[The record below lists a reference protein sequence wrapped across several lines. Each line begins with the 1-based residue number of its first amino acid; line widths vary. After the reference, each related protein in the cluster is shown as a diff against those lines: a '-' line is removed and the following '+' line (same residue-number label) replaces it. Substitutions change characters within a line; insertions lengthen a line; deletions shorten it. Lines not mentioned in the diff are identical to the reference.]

1 MKLFAMEKTR
11 ESVATGFRILK
22 GYGQVMS
29 DDIYVH
35 PALQKPSEKGFSL
48 VELVIVIAI
57 IGILLSIGTIA
68 FNDWTKKYNIEKQTK
83 ELFSVINDARLRSIH
98 SKKRHGIVLNPS
110 QYVMRNYSSE
120 NENRLAGRTI
130 LTKTVQYPLMKN
142 SGGGTL
148 AGDLFIFDTRG
159 FIDNGVGITI
169 LVNPANSGA
178 AQDCIVLSEG
188 RTNMGKLSNGVCG
201 Y

>member
-1 MKLFAMEKTR
+1 MRLIRIGITR
-11 ESVATGFRILK
+11 ASAAAGARFLVSSESVL
-22 GYGQVMS
+22 S
-29 DDIYVH
+29 DDRGHKVLKKH
-35 PALQKPSEKGFSL
+35 SNHGFTL
-48 VELVIVIAI
+48 VEVLVVMVMF
-57 IGILLSIGTIA
+57 GILSTIGTIA

-98 SKKRHGIVLNPS
+98 SKKRHGIVLNPT

-120 NENRLAGRTI
+120 NENRLAGQTL
-130 LTKTVQYPLMKN
+130 LTKTVQYTLTKN

-148 AGDLFIFDTRG
+148 AGDLFVFDTRG

-201 Y
+201 F

>member
-1 MKLFAMEKTR
+1 VRLSDMDMIE
-11 ESVATGFRILK
+11 ESAVADPRILK
-22 GYGQVMS
+22 GHSSVMHPRS
-29 DDIYVH
+29 DLH
-35 PALQKPSEKGFSL
+35 KREENGFTIL
-48 VELVIVIAI
+48 EVLAVLVIF
-57 IGILLSIGTIA
+57 GILSAIGTIA

-130 LTKTVQYPLMKN
+130 LTKTVQYPLTKN

>member
-1 MKLFAMEKTR
+1 LKHCRIDITR
-11 ESVATGFRILK
+11 ASEASEFLLLQ
-22 GYGQVMS
+22 GYEQGLS
-29 DDIYVH
+29 GDIHAH
-35 PALQKPSEKGFSL
+35 PALQKPSVKGFSL
-48 VELVIVIAI
+48 VELVIILAI
-57 IGILLSIGTIA
+57 GGILLSIGTIA

-120 NENRLAGRTI
+120 NENRLAGQAI
-130 LTKTVQYPLMKN
+130 LTRTVQYTLTKN

-148 AGDLFIFDTRG
+148 AGDLFVFDTRG